1 MDSFNASYLSSMRW
15 IYIYKK
21 MPIKDPSINP
31 PITAPFWK
39 VRMLKGV
46 DLTNVGQ
53 EDNEEKVF
61 STATHITRSNGL
73 NRILFF
79 FLLYSIIFSS
89 SFFLFSYAE
98 LSMSD
103 NIETEDAT
111 KQIIWFSSKMD

>member
-1 MDSFNASYLSSMRW
+1 
-15 IYIYKK
+15 

-31 PITAPFWK
+31 PSTAPYWK

-73 NRILFF
+73 NQ
-79 FLLYSIIFSS
+79 
-89 SFFLFSYAE
+89 

-103 NIETEDAT
+103 NIQTEDAT

>member
-1 MDSFNASYLSSMRW
+1 MRW

-31 PITAPFWK
+31 PSTAPYWK

-79 FLLYSIIFSS
+79 FFALLNYFLEL
-89 SFFLFSYAE
+89 FLFV
-98 LSMSD
+98 LL
-103 NIETEDAT
+103 
-111 KQIIWFSSKMD
+111 